1 MYSTSTDARRLFVAR
16 CSARRRSGLRRG
28 RSCRWSM
35 RRRGSC
41 QLRIKSSGA
50 ECVGEG
56 CVAGSASVGGW
67 SCAGWCV
74 LSCVLFRVCVRVV
87 FAVSCLVR
95 CVVLAGLYLENTP
108 LSFSLKD
115 RRLPCSVG
123 VCVCLC
129 VPGVEL
135 KDRLQ
140 NHLCNFFYRVHAPP
154 LRRVCGSTRRR
165 VRISDTRLE
174 CHNRRLR
181 ATSSTLPSCSCT
193 TKRSPHTRASRGD

>member
-74 LSCVLFRVCVRVV
+74 LSCVLFQKRVSVKRSYGTCDWGRTHI
-87 FAVSCLVR
+87 AVECKHTEWRDHHTKQMWHQRGTL
-95 CVVLAGLYLENTP
+95 
-108 LSFSLKD
+108 
-115 RRLPCSVG
+115 
-123 VCVCLC
+123 
-129 VPGVEL
+129 
-135 KDRLQ
+135 
-140 NHLCNFFYRVHAPP
+140 FFV
-154 LRRVCGSTRRR
+154 S
-165 VRISDTRLE
+165 
-174 CHNRRLR
+174 
-181 ATSSTLPSCSCT
+181 SCSCRVRGVVSCSLCCPGWVIFR
-193 TKRSPHTRASRGD
+193 KHPSFLFFERSAPALLGWGLRVPVCAWS